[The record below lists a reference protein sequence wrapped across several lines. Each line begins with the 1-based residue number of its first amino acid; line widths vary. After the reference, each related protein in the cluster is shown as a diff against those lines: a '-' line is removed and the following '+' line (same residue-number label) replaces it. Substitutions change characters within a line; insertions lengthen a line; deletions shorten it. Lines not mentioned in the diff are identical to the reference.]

1 MEVVLTFPPQFS
13 HTEDPHEGYSQT
25 FNFTYVPA
33 YHNINPSNCPSHD
46 GDDDETVSAA
56 NPVRMQQMRR
66 LEAVVHAWMEGI
78 PPEEEL
84 MDPNS
89 DATDGLSDSER
100 EWVRAVSPSIA
111 SGIYLP
117 GSSIALGEAA
127 ASCYNRDGEEMT
139 LNGGARGGDDLRL
152 AEGLAL
158 ALRGIGKTGNERE
171 KAEAAGDKE
180 QACAIQSAA
189 TSTQNTPPRR
199 RRLARAGMDIPQT
212 ESLRRLV
219 RESITPDFDIPTPT
233 LHPPRSSSRRP
244 YSFLKRDKSKRLS
257 LWEKVTQH
265 YSESTQI

>member
-1 MEVVLTFPPQFS
+1 
-13 HTEDPHEGYSQT
+13 
-25 FNFTYVPA
+25 
-33 YHNINPSNCPSHD
+33 
-46 GDDDETVSAA
+46 
-56 NPVRMQQMRR
+56 
-66 LEAVVHAWMEGI
+66 
-78 PPEEEL
+78 

-117 GSSIALGEAA
+117 GGSIALGEAA
-127 ASCYNRDGEEMT
+127 ASCYNRDGEEMP

-219 RESITPDFDIPTPT
+219 RESIAPDFDIPTPT

-265 YSESTQI
+265 YSESTHI